1 MQALLS
7 MLEQN
12 VFTPFAHSF
21 SSNVYVAG
29 VVMILL
35 NVGTSYL
42 MQDLAPLA
50 HRVFSF
56 VWVRRL
62 VFFAIFFTA
71 TRNLL
76 VSIVLTVVFTLLVD
90 VFLNESSAYCLIPYE
105 FRTGTTTNNA
115 ITSPPHGEEGQTQP
129 NTQNANQNA
138 NQDANH
144 SADVNS
150 VEHFGET
157 NPTPPADVSRRDR
170 FLANAQRLTW
180 AGERGV
186 RF

>member
-115 ITSPPHGEEGQTQP
+115 TTSPPHSEEGQQQAP
-129 NTQNANQNA
+129 SNNQNA
-138 NQDANH
+138 AHQ
-144 SADVNS
+144 SADVTG

-157 NPTPPADVSRRDR
+157 NPTPPTDVSRRDR

>member
-7 MLEQN
+7 TLEQN
-12 VFTPFAHSF
+12 VFTPFAQSF

-56 VWVRRL
+56 IWVRRL

-71 TRNLL
+71 TRDLL
-76 VSIVLTVVFTLLVD
+76 VSIVLTVLFTLLVD

-105 FRTGTTTNNA
+105 FRGAAPPVQHAPETPAHNA
-115 ITSPPHGEEGQTQP
+115 Q
-129 NTQNANQNA
+129 
-138 NQDANH
+138 
-144 SADVNS
+144 NS
-150 VEHFGET
+150 VEAFGET
-157 NPTPPADVSRRDR
+157 TTQPPADVSRRDR

>member
-7 MLEQN
+7 TLEQN
-12 VFTPFAHSF
+12 VFTPFAQSF

-56 VWVRRL
+56 IWVRRL

-71 TRNLL
+71 TRDLL
-76 VSIVLTVVFTLLVD
+76 VSIVLTVLFTLLVD

-105 FRTGTTTNNA
+105 FRGAAPPAPQHAQQPETPTHNA
-115 ITSPPHGEEGQTQP
+115 
-129 NTQNANQNA
+129 QN
-138 NQDANH
+138 
-144 SADVNS
+144 SAQNS
-150 VEHFGET
+150 VEAFGET
-157 NPTPPADVSRRDR
+157 TTQPPADVSRRDR